1 VSGTPGTFELIALE
15 LGRALGAASGR
26 LGGERAL
33 DTFAELG
40 IEFPDEL
47 LADASFNSA
56 RGTIA
61 AAGNRLGSQVAELE
75 GAIEAGD
82 DGRVGASLAL
92 AASIGQLIASL
103 DQLVGALQAA
113 SSGLPG
119 VTPQQ
124 VDAFVADLPRRL
136 LDLLLYDLLDL
147 VPTVGT
153 VLETLGVV
161 ERVFVPA
168 DPASPTSADFDR
180 IVVHLERLLPSFAD
194 PVAQLR
200 SLYGWGDGGFD
211 AAKLLTV
218 LEGALG
224 SRGLPTLLRP
234 ATPTDPLT
242 LEAFAFDLRPTSA
255 GSPAGL
261 EVDVV
266 LPISSD
272 RKFDFP
278 LSPPTWIASVTAGAA
293 IAARAGGTLRPPLAI
308 ELAPPEGQLSASV
321 SAELEARPP
330 TPLIVLGEAGGS
342 RLELAGLRL
351 GGGMQLDWDSASGKA
366 TGSPSAHGA
375 VIGGKLVIDTSGGDG
390 LVTTLLGGGLESD
403 FAVQLGYAPD
413 TGLRFEGSGSLEI
426 RLPVHR
432 HVGPV
437 EVDSIYLIAG
447 LSGSKLPV
455 ELSAAFSA
463 KLGPLTASVDRLGSI
478 VTLDLPPGGGN
489 IGPLQIGAA
498 FKGPSGIGLAID
510 AGVISGGGSLAVGP
524 APGEYS
530 GTLQFEIAGFLGVTA
545 VGLLS
550 TRNPDGTPGFSLLII
565 LTADFGPGIQLGF
578 GFTLNAV
585 GGLLGL
591 NRALLFE
598 PLMEGVRSGAI
609 ESIMFPRDVVANA
622 PRIISDLRAIFP
634 PREGTFLVG
643 PMAKLGWG
651 QPTLVSVSLGV
662 VVEIPPGDVAIL
674 GVLKVVLPSEEADVL
689 RLQVNFAG
697 ALEFSKSRL
706 YFFASLYHSHLLFIT
721 IGGEMGLLVAWGS
734 DADFVISVGG
744 FHPRFKPPPLPFP
757 APQRIQLSIINESFA
772 RIRCDGYFAV
782 TTNTV
787 QFGAHTDM
795 FFGFSALSVQGHAGL
810 DALIQFSPFHFV
822 VEISTS
828 FSVKVFGAGVW
839 GLDINLMLEGP
850 TPWHAAGSA
859 SISLLFFDIDVDVDF
874 TWGDSRQ
881 TTLPPVAVLPILVAE
896 LGKRSN
902 WKTRSPAGSSSL
914 VSLRKLEESEAEL
927 VLHPLGALRVSQRA
941 VPLDLV
947 LDKVGSQKP
956 SDANRFSLSVTS
968 TGMERTRDLE
978 ESFAPAQFRNADDA
992 TKLSEPAFAPQH
1004 SGIELA
1010 PGGHAQTSATAL
1022 TRVVRY
1028 DLSIIDSKLR
1038 PPLLRFFVY
1047 PGPLFVHWLAGA
1059 SVAFNALSAHIDD
1072 LTHPYE
1078 GTVETQPE
1086 QFAVASQADNTALSG
1101 AGAFASMAS
1110 AQDHLD
1116 GLVAADP
1123 GLSGTLHVLP
1133 QFEVAA

>member
-1 VSGTPGTFELIALE
+1 MSGTPDTFELIGLE
-15 LGRALGAASGR
+15 LGRALAAVSSR
-26 LGGERAL
+26 LSDERAL
-33 DTFAELG
+33 DSFAELG
-40 IEFPDEL
+40 VEFPDEL
-47 LADASFNSA
+47 LTDASFNSA
-56 RGTIA
+56 RGAIS
-61 AAGNRLGSQVAELE
+61 AAGTRLGSQVAELQ
-75 GAIEAGD
+75 GAIEVGGGGSA
-82 DGRVGASLAL
+82 GASLAL
-92 AASIGQLIASL
+92 GVSIGQLISSL
-103 DQLVGALQAA
+103 DQLVGALRAA
-113 SSGLPG
+113 GPGLPG

-124 VDAFVADLPRRL
+124 IDAFVADLPERL
-136 LDLLLYDLLDL
+136 LGLLLYDLFNLL
-147 VPTVGT
+147 PTVGT
-153 VLETLGVV
+153 VLEVLGVI
-161 ERVFVPA
+161 ERIFVPPAPA
-168 DPASPTSADFDR
+168 DPTDVGFDK
-180 IVVHLERLLPSFAD
+180 IVVHLARLLPTITN

-200 SLYGWGDGGFD
+200 SLYGWGDAGFNP
-211 AAKLLTV
+211 TV
-218 LEGALG
+218 LLEVLESALG

-234 ATPTDPLT
+234 ATPTEPLT
-242 LEAFAFDLRPTSA
+242 LEAFAVDLRPTDA

-266 LPISSD
+266 LPISID
-272 RKFDFP
+272 RKFTFP
-278 LSPPTWIASVTAGAA
+278 VSPPTWIASIAA
-293 IAARAGGTLRPPLAI
+293 QVSIAARSSGTLRPPLDV
-308 ELAPPEGQLSASV
+308 ELAPLEGQLSASV
-321 SAELEARPP
+321 SAELEAKPS
-330 TPLIVLGEAGGS
+330 TPLILLGEAGGS
-342 RLELAGLRL
+342 RLELAAVTL
-351 GGGMQLDWDSASGKA
+351 GGGVQLDSASGKA
-366 TGSPSAHGA
+366 RGAPNAHGA
-375 VIGGKLVIDTSGGDG
+375 IAGGKLVIDTSKGDG
-390 LVTTLLGGGLESD
+390 FVTTLLGGGLESD
-403 FAVQLGYAPD
+403 FAVEFGYAPE
-413 TGLRFEGSGSLEI
+413 TGIRFEGSGSLEI
-426 RLPVHR
+426 RLPAHR
-432 HVGPV
+432 KVGPV
-437 EVDSIYLIAG
+437 EIESIYLIAG

-489 IGPLQIGAA
+489 LGPLQIDVA

-510 AGVISGGGSLAVGP
+510 AGVVSGGGSLAIGP

-550 TRNPDGTPGFSLLII
+550 TRNPDGSPGFSLLIV

-591 NRALLFE
+591 NRGMLFE

-634 PREGTFLVG
+634 PHEGTFLVG

-662 VVEIPPGDVAIL
+662 IVEIPPGDVAIL
-674 GVLKVVLPSEEADVL
+674 GVLKVVLPSEDADVL

-706 YFFASLYHSHLLFIT
+706 YFFASLYQSHLLFIT

-757 APQRIQLSIINESFA
+757 APQRIQINIINESFA

-787 QFGAHTDM
+787 QFGAHADM
-795 FFGFSALSVQGHAGL
+795 FFGFSALSAQGHAGL
-810 DALIQFSPFHFV
+810 DALIQFSPFHFI

-850 TPWHAAGSA
+850 TPWHARGTA
-859 SISLLFFDIDVDVDF
+859 SISLLFFDIDVDIDF

-881 TTLPPVAVLPILVAE
+881 TVLPPVAVMPVLLAE
-896 LGKRSN
+896 FGKRTN
-902 WKTRSPAGSSSL
+902 WKAQSPAGSNSL
-914 VSLRKLEESEAEL
+914 VSLRKLDEAEEEL

-956 SDANRFSLSVTS
+956 SDANRFSLSVAS

-978 ESFAPAQFRNADDA
+978 ESFAPAQFRDADDA

-1010 PGGHAQTSATAL
+1010 PEGQVSASATAL

-1028 DLSIIDSKLR
+1028 DLSIVDTKLR

-1059 SVAFNALSAHIDD
+1059 SVAFSALSAHVDD

-1078 GTVETQPE
+1078 GTVTTESE
-1086 QFAVASQADNTALSG
+1086 QFAVAFQADNTAL
-1101 AGAFASMAS
+1101 AGADTFTSMAS
-1110 AQDHLD
+1110 AQDHLA
-1116 GLVAADP
+1116 GVVAADP
-1123 GLSGTLHVLP
+1123 SLAGTLHVLP